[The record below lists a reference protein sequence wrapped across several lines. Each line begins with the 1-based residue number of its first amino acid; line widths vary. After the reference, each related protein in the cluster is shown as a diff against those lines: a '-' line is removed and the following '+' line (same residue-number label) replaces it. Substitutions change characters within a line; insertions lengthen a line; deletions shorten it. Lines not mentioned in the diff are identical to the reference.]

1 MTDLQRKKRV
11 LGKGLDA
18 LLSPRAA
25 GITRPAPNPIE
36 TSAEQPVELPIDQ
49 IQPNPLQP
57 RSVFHQQALDE
68 LSQSIRAN
76 GIIQPLIVRRIDN
89 SIQLVAGERRLRA
102 AKLAGLKAVPVVFTQ
117 ISDGRLLEVTLIEN
131 IQRED
136 LNPLEI
142 AEAYQRLILELGLN
156 HEQIAERTGKDRS
169 NITNHLRL
177 LRLPPEVQQLL
188 ADRRLSMGHARALV
202 AIEDAST
209 QIHLANQ
216 ASAES
221 LSVREVERL
230 VRDVGGETKQQKRKS
245 DRLPDL
251 DPNWKAALAQLQ
263 DYLGTRVR
271 IHLRSPGKGRLEID
285 FYSEEE
291 LQRIYATILEEQG

>member
-1 MTDLQRKKRV
+1 MTDQQRKKRV

-18 LLSPRAA
+18 LLSPRATA
-25 GITRPAPNPIE
+25 ITRPAA
-36 TSAEQPVELPIDQ
+36 SALEIPASEPTKLAIDK

-57 RSVFHQQALDE
+57 RTIFHQQALDE

-76 GIIQPLIVRRIDN
+76 GIIQPLIVRRVDEN
-89 SIQLVAGERRLRA
+89 IQLVAGERRLRA
-102 AKLAGLKAVPVVFTQ
+102 ARLAGLTEVPVVFTQ

-156 HEQIAERTGKDRS
+156 HEQIADRTGKDRS
-169 NITNHLRL
+169 TITNHLRL
-177 LRLPPEVQQLL
+177 LRLPHEVQQLL
-188 ADRRLSMGHARALV
+188 ADRRLSMGHARAL
-202 AIEDAST
+202 AALEDATT

-230 VRDVGGETKQQKRKS
+230 ARDAGSEGKRQKQKS
-245 DRLPDL
+245 GRLPEL

-285 FYSEEE
+285 FYSDEE
-291 LQRIYATILEEQG
+291 LQRIYATILEE

>member
-1 MTDLQRKKRV
+1 M
-11 LGKGLDA
+11 
-18 LLSPRAA
+18 
-25 GITRPAPNPIE
+25 
-36 TSAEQPVELPIDQ
+36 
-49 IQPNPLQP
+49 
-57 RSVFHQQALDE
+57 
-68 LSQSIRAN
+68 
-76 GIIQPLIVRRIDN
+76 
-89 SIQLVAGERRLRA
+89 
-102 AKLAGLKAVPVVFTQ
+102 
-117 ISDGRLLEVTLIEN
+117 
-131 IQRED
+131 
-136 LNPLEI
+136 
-142 AEAYQRLILELGLN
+142 N

-251 DPNWKAALAQLQ
+251 DPNPKAALAQLQ
-263 DYLGTRVR
+263 DYRELIR
-271 IHLRSPGKGRLEID
+271 IHLRSPGSAWRSISAKRN
-285 FYSEEE
+285 YSVFTQLSLRNKAES
-291 LQRIYATILEEQG
+291 GGGGD

>member
-1 MTDLQRKKRV
+1 MTDQQRKKRV

-18 LLSPRAA
+18 LLSPRATA
-25 GITRPAPNPIE
+25 ITRPAA
-36 TSAEQPVELPIDQ
+36 SALEIPASEPTKLAIDK

-57 RSVFHQQALDE
+57 RTIFHQQALDE

-76 GIIQPLIVRRIDN
+76 GIIQPLIVRRVDEN
-89 SIQLVAGERRLRA
+89 IQLVAGERRLRA
-102 AKLAGLKAVPVVFTQ
+102 ARLAGLTEVPVVFTQ

-156 HEQIAERTGKDRS
+156 HEQIADRTGKDRS
-169 NITNHLRL
+169 TITNHLRL
-177 LRLPPEVQQLL
+177 LRLPHEVQQLL
-188 ADRRLSMGHARALV
+188 ADRRLSMGHARAL
-202 AIEDAST
+202 AALEDATT

-230 VRDVGGETKQQKRKS
+230 ARDAGSEGKQQKQKS
-245 DRLPDL
+245 GRLPEL

-285 FYSEEE
+285 FYSDEE
-291 LQRIYATILEEQG
+291 LQRIYATILEE

>member
-1 MTDLQRKKRV
+1 MTDQQRKKRV

-18 LLSPRAA
+18 LLSPRATTVA
-25 GITRPAPNPIE
+25 RSTTSIPAVSDSTPITLR
-36 TSAEQPVELPIDQ
+36 VEQ

-57 RSVFHQQALDE
+57 RTIFSQQALDE

-76 GIIQPLIVRRIDN
+76 GIIQPLIVRRLDD

-102 AKLAGLKAVPVVFTQ
+102 AKLAGLLEVPVVFTQ
-117 ISDGRLLEVTLIEN
+117 ISDERLLEVTLIEN

-142 AEAYQRLILELGLN
+142 AEAYQRLILELGLS

-169 NITNHLRL
+169 TITNHLRL
-177 LRLPPEVQQLL
+177 LRLPHEVQQLL
-188 ADRRLSMGHARALV
+188 ANRKLSMGHARALV
-202 AIEDAST
+202 ALEDAST
-209 QIHLANQ
+209 QVHLANQ
-216 ASAES
+216 AAAES

-230 VRDVGGETKQQKRKS
+230 VRDTGSEAKQRKQKNG
-245 DRLPDL
+245 RLPEL

-263 DYLGTRVR
+263 DHLGTRVR

-285 FYSEEE
+285 FYGEEE
-291 LQRIYATILEEQG
+291 LQRIYATILGE

>member
-1 MTDLQRKKRV
+1 MIDQPPKKKA

-18 LLSPRAA
+18 LLSPRASIVA
-25 GITRPAPNPIE
+25 RPGVKQAQTTGSPTRLPIE
-36 TSAEQPVELPIDQ
+36 Q

-57 RSVFHQQALDE
+57 RTVFHQQGLDE

-76 GIIQPLIVRRIDN
+76 GIIQPLIVRRVDDTV
-89 SIQLVAGERRLRA
+89 QLVAGERRLRA
-102 AKLAGLKAVPVVFTQ
+102 AKLVGLTEVPVVFTQ
-117 ISDGRLLEVTLIEN
+117 ISDERLLEVTLIEN

-169 NITNHLRL
+169 TITNHLRL
-177 LRLPPEVQQLL
+177 LRLPHEVQQLL

-202 AIEDAST
+202 AIEDATT
-209 QIHLANQ
+209 QVLLANQ
-216 ASAES
+216 AAAES

-230 VRDVGGETKQQKRKS
+230 ARDAGSAGKAQKQKS
-245 DRLPDL
+245 GRSPDL

-263 DYLGTRVR
+263 DHLGTRVR

-291 LQRIYATILEEQG
+291 LQRIYATILEE

>member
-1 MTDLQRKKRV
+1 MTDQQRKKRV

-18 LLSPRAA
+18 LLSPRATA
-25 GITRPAPNPIE
+25 ITRPATPAFEIPASE
-36 TSAEQPVELPIDQ
+36 PTKLAIDQ

-57 RSVFHQQALDE
+57 RTMFHQQALDE
-68 LSQSIRAN
+68 LSLSIRAN
-76 GIIQPLIVRRIDN
+76 GIIQPLIVRRVDET
-89 SIQLVAGERRLRA
+89 IQLVAGERRLRA
-102 AKLAGLKAVPVVFTQ
+102 ARLAGLTEVPVVFTQ

-156 HEQIAERTGKDRS
+156 HEEIAERTGKDRS
-169 NITNHLRL
+169 TITNHLRL
-177 LRLPPEVQQLL
+177 LRLPHEVQQLL

-202 AIEDAST
+202 ALDDATT

-230 VRDVGGETKQQKRKS
+230 ARDAGSEGKQQKQKS
-245 DRLPDL
+245 GRLPEL

-285 FYSEEE
+285 FYSDEE
-291 LQRIYATILEEQG
+291 LQRIYATILEE

>member
-1 MTDLQRKKRV
+1 MTDQQRKKRA

-18 LLSPRAA
+18 LLSPRATA
-25 GITRPAPNPIE
+25 VARSTTSSLVVPDSTPITLSVDE
-36 TSAEQPVELPIDQ
+36 

-57 RSVFHQQALDE
+57 RTIFSQQALDE

-76 GIIQPLIVRRIDN
+76 GIIQPLIVRRVED

-102 AKLAGLKAVPVVFTQ
+102 AKLAGLLEVPVVFTQ

-142 AEAYQRLILELGLN
+142 AEAYQRLILELGLS

-169 NITNHLRL
+169 TITNHLRL
-177 LRLPPEVQQLL
+177 LRLPHEVQQLL
-188 ADRRLSMGHARALV
+188 ANRRLSMGHARALV
-202 AIEDAST
+202 ALEDAST
-209 QIHLANQ
+209 QVHLANQ
-216 ASAES
+216 AAAES

-230 VRDVGGETKQQKRKS
+230 VRDTGSEAKQRKQKNG
-245 DRLPDL
+245 RLPEL

-263 DYLGTRVR
+263 DHLGTRVR

-285 FYSEEE
+285 FYGEEE
-291 LQRIYATILEEQG
+291 LQRIYATILGE

>member
-1 MTDLQRKKRV
+1 MTDQPPKKRA

-18 LLSPRAA
+18 LLSPRATA
-25 GITRPAPNPIE
+25 VTKPTANVPKQPAATPTKLPIE
-36 TSAEQPVELPIDQ
+36 RVV
-49 IQPNPLQP
+49 PNPLQP
-57 RSVFHQQALDE
+57 RTVFHQQALDE

-76 GIIQPLIVRRIDN
+76 GIIQPLIVRRVDGN
-89 SIQLVAGERRLRA
+89 VQLVAGERRLRA
-102 AKLAGLKAVPVVFTQ
+102 AKLAGLTEVPVVFAE
-117 ISDGRLLEVTLIEN
+117 ISDDRLLEVTLIEN

-142 AEAYQRLILELGLN
+142 AETYQRLILELGLN

-177 LRLPPEVQQLL
+177 LRLPHEVQQLL

-202 AIEDAST
+202 AIEDANT
-209 QIHLANQ
+209 QVHLANQ
-216 ASAES
+216 AAAES

-230 VRDVGGETKQQKRKS
+230 VRDVGADGRSPKQKNSRI
-245 DRLPDL
+245 PEL

-263 DYLGTRVR
+263 DHLGTRVR
-271 IHLRSPGKGRLEID
+271 IHLRNPGKGRLEID
-285 FYSEEE
+285 FYSEDE
-291 LQRIYATILEEQG
+291 LQRIYATILGE

>member
-1 MTDLQRKKRV
+1 MSDQRSKKRA
-11 LGKGLDA
+11 LGRGLDA
-18 LLSPRAA
+18 LLSPRATTA
-25 GITRPAPNPIE
+25 AKPPSIPPSTTPA
-36 TSAEQPVELPIDQ
+36 AAQKLPVDQ

-57 RSVFHQQALDE
+57 RREFRQQALDE
-68 LSQSIRAN
+68 LAQSIRAN
-76 GIIQPLIVRRIDN
+76 GVIQPLIVRKVGD

-102 AKLAGLKAVPVVFTQ
+102 ATLAGLTEVPVVYTQ
-117 ISDGRLLEVTLIEN
+117 ISDEHLLEVTLIEN

-169 NITNHLRL
+169 TITNHLRL
-177 LRLPPEVQQLL
+177 LRLPHEVQQLL
-188 ADRRLSMGHARALV
+188 ADRKLSMGHARALV
-202 AIEDAST
+202 AIEDSNV

-216 ASAES
+216 ASAEA

-230 VRDVGGETKQQKRKS
+230 VRDATDSPRTAKAKTGRVPE
-245 DRLPDL
+245 L

-271 IHLRSPGKGRLEID
+271 VHLRSPGKGRLEID
-285 FYSEEE
+285 FYSEED
-291 LQRIYATILEEQG
+291 LQRVYAAILKE

>member
-1 MTDLQRKKRV
+1 MTDQPPKKRA

-18 LLSPRAA
+18 LLSPRATA
-25 GITRPAPNPIE
+25 VTRPSANVLQVPAATPTKLPIE
-36 TSAEQPVELPIDQ
+36 RVH
-49 IQPNPLQP
+49 PNPLQP
-57 RSVFHQQALDE
+57 RTVFHQQALDE

-76 GIIQPLIVRRIDN
+76 GIIQPLIVRRVDDN
-89 SIQLVAGERRLRA
+89 IQLVAGERRLRA
-102 AKLAGLKAVPVVFTQ
+102 AKLAGLTEVPVVFAE
-117 ISDGRLLEVTLIEN
+117 ISDDRLLEVTLIEN

-142 AEAYQRLILELGLN
+142 AETYQRLILELGLN

-169 NITNHLRL
+169 TITNHLRL
-177 LRLPPEVQQLL
+177 LRLPHEVQQLL

-209 QIHLANQ
+209 QVQLANQ
-216 ASAES
+216 AAAES

-230 VRDVGGETKQQKRKS
+230 VRDVGADGRSPKQKNSRV
-245 DRLPDL
+245 PDL

-263 DYLGTRVR
+263 DHLGTRVR
-271 IHLRSPGKGRLEID
+271 IHLRNPGKGRLEID
-285 FYSEEE
+285 FYSEDE
-291 LQRIYATILEEQG
+291 LQRIYATILGE